1 MVLEAIKTK
10 PRRRRGSKSESRQH
24 SQSESA
30 AVESSSTYQP
40 HSTLLIQLNEDAPTW
55 YRLGNKQYAEERD
68 ATTAS
73 NPPEKGQRVSKDLV
87 LKYRALGDA
96 IYRREVQLFGK
107 ESNTSDDRW
116 VESTM
121 KKGTLKDRVAAMSVV
136 VSTDP
141 VHKFYV
147 LDGLLNMAGCS
158 DSNSSTQT
166 NSRVAQLAAEALE
179 DLFVNTF
186 LPNRRK
192 LISMEQR
199 PLYLYESEGVKNT
212 TKKTLSP
219 RILLLWRFEE
229 MVKAKYHLFLRQYV
243 SLTLREG
250 TELQKIP
257 TIRLAAVLLR
267 SIPEGEST
275 LLPVIVNKL
284 GDPAKKVSAGAA
296 FELRKLLQQ
305 HTAMQV
311 IVAREVQQLAH
322 RPHLSSRALYN
333 CITFLNQ
340 LKLKR
345 EETQGGADEATEP
358 SLPASLI
365 STYFRLFELAVQKPK
380 KKETANEEEAGMK
393 SRLLSALLTGVNR
406 AHPYLPRHDSTME
419 QHIDALYRVV
429 HTAPAAATTQALL
442 LLFHLSV
449 GAEFEQDQRQTIS
462 RKLRPEEHARRDR
475 FYRALYSTLAQP
487 SLLGTGKHLTMFFNL
502 LYKAMKYDNDQTR
515 VVAFAKRIL
524 CTTIHCS
531 SSVVA
536 GSLFLLNEITKH
548 HGNLLSCFQDVL
560 EGSDAFRVLDPTKRE
575 PRGALV
581 LSEYVDAPEIASEEN
596 EQSIE
601 KAITKAPLWEL
612 TLLLKHFH
620 PSVSRFASAI
630 GNIDYSGDP
639 LRDFGVGPFLDKF
652 AYRNPKSIDRV
663 AGKFQRGESVAERKS
678 GTGLL
683 VESQVALPLND
694 PSFLSNPNVDAPDDF
709 FHKFFLEQA
718 RRDKLK
724 GIVRHKPKV
733 DAVEHLEEDAF
744 DEAEVATLDVQK
756 FDDLEQ
762 GWETDDDEEAYVDAL
777 AQKIIEDSINENGP
791 ADLDEEDPDMEGWGD
806 MYSDEEL
813 EDESDDESESSQK
826 GKALTRNDTIVG
838 DGIKDLDSEENDVD
852 AFMDI
857 DGADS
862 SVSDDDELF
871 MDEQLVLMSAD
882 LDGLDSSDDHISDS
896 GVDGNLTLINEEK
909 SNDGEVVE
917 EGASLN
923 HTVEGL
929 ATFVD
934 ADEYEAMITK
944 SWNEKKRSRKRID
957 GKSDHAR
964 ATSPKRRM

>member
-1 MVLEAIKTK
+1 L
-10 PRRRRGSKSESRQH
+10 
-24 SQSESA
+24 
-30 AVESSSTYQP
+30 P
-40 HSTLLIQLNEDAPTW
+40 H
-55 YRLGNKQYAEERD
+55 
-68 ATTAS
+68 
-73 NPPEKGQRVSKDLV
+73 
-87 LKYRALGDA
+87 
-96 IYRREVQLFGK
+96 
-107 ESNTSDDRW
+107 
-116 VESTM
+116 
-121 KKGTLKDRVAAMSVV
+121 
-136 VSTDP
+136 
-141 VHKFYV
+141 
-147 LDGLLNMAGCS
+147 
-158 DSNSSTQT
+158 
-166 NSRVAQLAAEALE
+166 
-179 DLFVNTF
+179 
-186 LPNRRK
+186 
-192 LISMEQR
+192 
-199 PLYLYESEGVKNT
+199 
-212 TKKTLSP
+212 
-219 RILLLWRFEE
+219 
-229 MVKAKYHLFLRQYV
+229 
-243 SLTLREG
+243 
-250 TELQKIP
+250 
-257 TIRLAAVLLR
+257 
-267 SIPEGEST
+267 
-275 LLPVIVNKL
+275 
-284 GDPAKKVSAGAA
+284 
-296 FELRKLLQQ
+296 
-305 HTAMQV
+305 
-311 IVAREVQQLAH
+311 
-322 RPHLSSRALYN
+322 
-333 CITFLNQ
+333 
-340 LKLKR
+340 
-345 EETQGGADEATEP
+345 
-358 SLPASLI
+358 
-365 STYFRLFELAVQKPK
+365 
-380 KKETANEEEAGMK
+380 
-393 SRLLSALLTGVNR
+393 
-406 AHPYLPRHDSTME
+406 HDSTME

-663 AGKFQRGESVAERKS
+663 A
-678 GTGLL
+678 
-683 VESQVALPLND
+683 
-694 PSFLSNPNVDAPDDF
+694 DDF

-762 GWETDDDEEAYVDAL
+762 GWETDDEEEAYVDAL

-791 ADLDEEDPDMEGWGD
+791 ADIDEEDPDMEGWGD

-826 GKALTRNDTIVG
+826 CKALTRNDTIVG